1 MDLQTLIEGPQ
12 ESRDESGRPRVVV
25 VLGDGGVGKTTLAA
39 AMGLRMA
46 LAGRRA
52 LVVTVD
58 PANRLRTALG
68 LTDAPG
74 SEEPVPVQAR
84 GSLHAM
90 VLEARHELDRLVDRL
105 IASPEDRERVRSNVF
120 FQKAAAG
127 MSGTHEYLALDR
139 LLQVIESGRYDRVV
153 LDTPPERHALDFL
166 DAPDRL
172 LGLLDSDSFRL
183 FVGASSGLSRLG
195 LQALK
200 GRRWLLRGIGRFAG
214 EETFL
219 AVLDFLL
226 AFSPLFGDL
235 RERLGR
241 VKRLLTGPDTATLLV
256 ARPSPGM
263 ADRVREAAGLIRTRG
278 LRPAALLVNRVMTWP
293 PAECPGAGSQEPATA
308 EALRRAFQDS
318 PALGWMDEATREDL
332 ARRTARRAREDW
344 ERSREDARRIAEARE
359 ALGDLPVRVIP
370 WLRTEVRDL
379 KGLQALT
386 NWL

>member
-1 MDLQTLIEGPQ
+1 MRLEDLLQTVPTGGTPVA
-12 ESRDESGRPRVVV
+12 RTVV

-39 AMGLRMA
+39 ALGLRMA
-46 LAGRRA
+46 LEGRRV

-68 LTDAPG
+68 LSGDPG
-74 SEEPVPVQAR
+74 GEEAVPLDGP

-90 VLEARHELDRLVDRL
+90 VLEARHELDRLLDRL
-105 IASPEDRERVRSNVF
+105 IAEETDRRRVRENVF
-120 FQKAAAG
+120 YRKAAAG

-139 LLQVIESGRYDRVV
+139 LLQVIESGRYDRIV

-166 DAPDRL
+166 DAPSRL
-172 LGLLDSDSFRL
+172 LDLLDSDSFRL
-183 FVGASSGLSRLG
+183 FVGASAGLSRAG

-226 AFSPLFGDL
+226 AFSPLFGNL

-241 VKRLLTGPDTATLLV
+241 VRALLTGPETAMLLV
-256 ARPSPGM
+256 ARPSPGL
-263 ADRVREAAGLIRTRG
+263 ADRARETVRLLRSQG
-278 LRPAALLVNRVMTWP
+278 LRPTALVVNRVMTWP
-293 PAECPGAGSQEPATA
+293 PPECPAPGAAEPAA
-308 EALRRAFQDS
+308 LDALRSAFRES
-318 PALGWMDEATREDL
+318 PALQWMDESTREDL

-344 ERSREDARRIAEARE
+344 ERSREDARRVEETRA
-359 ALGDLPVRVIP
+359 ALGDLPVLHVP

-379 KGLQALT
+379 QGLRALT
-386 NWL
+386 AWL

>member
-1 MDLQTLIEGPQ
+1 MRLETLIDDSPDPGEG
-12 ESRDESGRPRVVV
+12 SARPRIVV

-46 LAGRRA
+46 LAGRRV

-68 LTDAPG
+68 LANEPG
-74 SEEPVPVQAR
+74 SEEPVPLEGP

-105 IASPEDRERVRSNVF
+105 IRSEEDRRRIRGNVF
-120 FQKAAAG
+120 YRKAAAG

-139 LLQVIESGRYDRVV
+139 LLQVTESGRYDRIV

-172 LGLLDSDSFRL
+172 LDLLDSDSFRL

-214 EETFL
+214 EDTFL

-235 RERLGR
+235 RDRLGR
-241 VKRLLTGPDTATLLV
+241 VKALLAGPDTATLLV

-263 ADRVREAAGLIRTRG
+263 ADRVRESAELIRTRG
-278 LRPAALLVNRVMTWP
+278 LRPTALLVNRVMTWP
-293 PAECPGAGSQEPATA
+293 PAECPAAGAREPAGVET
-308 EALRRAFQDS
+308 LRSVFHAS
-318 PALGWMDEATREDL
+318 PALRWMDESTREEL
-332 ARRTARRAREDW
+332 ARKTGRRAQEDW

-359 ALGDLPVRVIP
+359 ALGNIPVREVP

-379 KGLQALT
+379 EGLKALT
-386 NWL
+386 AFL